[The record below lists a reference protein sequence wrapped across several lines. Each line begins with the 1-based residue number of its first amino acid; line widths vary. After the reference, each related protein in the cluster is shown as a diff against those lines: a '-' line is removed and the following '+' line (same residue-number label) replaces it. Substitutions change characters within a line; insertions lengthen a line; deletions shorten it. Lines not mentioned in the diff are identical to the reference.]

1 MNFVGQ
7 SVTFVVIDT
16 IGGIE
21 VVGAIVVVV
30 RAVLPVVGT
39 IVEVVRTVIPVVGRR
54 TKWNGLGA
62 SGTGK

>member
-1 MNFVGQ
+1 MNFVGKTIA
-7 SVTFVVIDT
+7 SVVIDA

-21 VVGAIVVVV
+21 VIGTVVVV
-30 RAVLPVVGT
+30 IRTVLPVVGT
-39 IVEVVRTVIPVVGRR
+39 IVVVVGAVIPVVGRR